1 MSSKGVI
8 DLRPRRGGRS
18 PAPGQQPLFAPRP
31 SRAPKET
38 KKPLSLRA
46 RRRRVRAAIALAIL
60 LVCAG
65 IAWGI
70 SYASYLPQFSVG
82 DVTVI
87 GTQNI
92 SPQLVQGYVETILQ
106 DGSHHFLS
114 RQNIFLY
121 PRAVIEKD
129 VVAFFPRISSATV
142 SRDALLSRDL
152 TISVTERQTF
162 ALWCADSAQCYEMDK
177 GGFVFA
183 QSPVASS
190 STEYVFQGGIAT
202 SSSPVGQS
210 FVTAHL
216 PGIVALLTQLGQSGF
231 TPQGATVESDE
242 DFSVPLRE
250 GFALKASFGESADTL
265 VKNLQL
271 VLSSSALQGK
281 EQELEYVDLRF
292 GDRVY
297 YKLQGQA
304 EVSGS
309 SQ

>member
-1 MSSKGVI
+1 MSSRGVI
-8 DLRPRRGGRS
+8 DLRPRQGGRKP
-18 PAPGQQPLFAPRP
+18 PAGQQPLFSARP

-38 KKPLSLRA
+38 KKPLPLRA
-46 RRRRVRAAIALAIL
+46 RRRRVRAAIALAVL
-60 LVCAG
+60 LVCVG

-82 DVTVI
+82 EITVVGAQDV
-87 GTQNI
+87 
-92 SPQLVQGYVETILQ
+92 SPQLVQGYVETILE

-121 PRAVIEKD
+121 PRAVIERD
-129 VVAFFPRISSATV
+129 VVAFFPRISSATI
-142 SRDALLSRDL
+142 SRASLFSRDL
-152 TISVTERQTF
+152 TVSVSERQAF
-162 ALWCADSAQCYEMDK
+162 ALWCDGSAQCYEMDK

-183 QSPVASS
+183 QSAATSS

-202 SSSPVGQS
+202 SSSPIGQS

-216 PGIVALLTQLGQSGF
+216 PGIVALLTELGQSGF
-231 TPQGATVESDE
+231 TPQGASVESDE

-271 VLSSSALQGK
+271 VLSSDALQGK

-304 EVSGS
+304 EAS
-309 SQ
+309 STPQ